1 MMRRLYFLLFLLFA
15 SAPAYA
21 VGTMIAV
28 GVMGLAAG
36 SFAAVAV
43 AFAINMVAS
52 AIISK
57 AFFSPNQPDPNSIG
71 GNQPNPGNRQQL
83 PPATDNKLPVVYGSA
98 YVGGI
103 ITDLSITSDNQEM
116 YYVISLSEVTNNGAD
131 TITFGDMYWGG
142 KKVIFDGATYQ
153 AIGQVTAI
161 SGATVYLDG
170 LAVSP
175 SPTSKITFA
184 NTGTP
189 TQYVCQSVYSDSDS
203 ISVTLSTNVSGVSV
217 GATAYLYDPNASVN
231 VTALYDES
239 TSTYDYNIKGKM
251 QVYFYRNGSNA
262 PANSSLTAIQ
272 VMQASNLVY
281 KWDTTKLMT
290 NCAFAIVH
298 LTYNNDAGTTSLQQ
312 TRFQLTNSRYA
323 PGDVFYD
330 YMTNTVYGAALPA
343 SQIDTASLTALNTY
357 SAQPFTYTNANGAT
371 ATQARFRFDGV
382 LQTNVS
388 VMSNLQ
394 AMSTC
399 CDCLLKYNEII
410 GKWGVIVQSPDYD
423 IAMNLTDSNMVSSI
437 TISPLDI
444 SASYNIVECKFP
456 NGTSQDAFDTATFDL
471 AEIAPALLF
480 QNEPINKMSLNLP
493 LVSNSVRAQYIA
505 TRTLKSAR
513 EDLQVTVSVGFSGIQ
528 LEAGDIVT
536 ITNANYGW
544 TLKEFRVNKVVEEFT
559 DQGQVTAKLTLSEF
573 NAAVY
578 DDTSITAFQPAPNT
592 GIGNPTQWGT
602 VPTPTIGAT
611 YPSAPIPSITINAQA
626 SSSGIIQY
634 AEIWYSAFAS
644 PASNQL
650 IFGGTTAIQS
660 SGTPYAANSALP
672 AVNLG
677 NIPQGNWYF
686 FSRMVNSLGSSQFSL
701 ASAIVNWR
709 PLTFQYTDRY
719 LAVRYADSATGAG
732 MTTNPRNK
740 TYFGLQNTTVAT
752 GSTNPADY
760 VWYAGTFGT
769 DNYLLYSNRSNRKFS
784 FAVGGAGFNNLGGA
798 FVPSAT
804 SVYDTSLWGALQDSQ
819 NYIDLDVRT
828 GQLTQAGTTVSS
840 SADGLLAVSNNTS
853 GSMIISLEKFLN
865 FGNGVYS
872 KTFNAATLTIDVF
885 GRVVGFSQPDGF
897 YFTEQIFTATSGQTT
912 FTFPHIVG
920 NILVFRDGLLVPT
933 SEFNETSANF
943 TLTNACVTGEIII
956 VIYMRAVSTSQYYE
970 ILNTT
975 ISTSTSNTITY
986 TSPTP
991 QAILAGDVLCFANTQ
1006 PESTDTPTTYT
1017 VQSVNTATKQIT
1029 FTTTIA
1035 GASAGFGVYRK
1046 RAAGANY
1053 APWTRYT
1060 ATFSAATSYTPTNF
1074 AFLNGFE
1081 SVYVNGVQLNEAD
1094 YDLSGNTINGFP
1106 APITGGVDIIMYAP
1120 NNYNV
1125 PASNVTNNTAY
1136 SNADA
1141 LTYVFPNNPLSM
1153 ELYANGAILT
1163 KGSGNDYV
1171 PTSAG
1176 YNLVTAFPNNFTLLN
1191 QQTFA
1196 RDGAA

>member
-1 MMRRLYFLLFLLFA
+1 MRRLYILLFLLFA
-15 SAPAYA
+15 TTPAFA

-52 AIISK
+52 AIIAK
-57 AFFSPNQPDPNSIG
+57 AFFAPNQPDANSING

-83 PPATDNKLPVVYGSA
+83 PPATDNKLPVVYGTA

-103 ITDLSITSDNQEM
+103 ITDLSITSNNQEM
-116 YYVISLSEVTNNGAD
+116 YYVISLSEVTNNGSD
-131 TITFGDMYWGG
+131 TITFGNVYWGG
-142 KKVIFDGATYQ
+142 KKVIFGGASYRS
-153 AIGQVTAI
+153 IGQVTSI
-161 SGATVYLDG
+161 SGATVYLNG
-170 LAVSP
+170 MAVTP
-175 SPTSKITFA
+175 SPNSTITFA
-184 NTGTP
+184 NSGSP
-189 TQYVCQSVYSDSDS
+189 TIYTCQSVSATEDS
-203 ISVTLSTNVSGVSV
+203 TALNLATNPSGVSV
-217 GATAYLYDPNASVN
+217 GATAYLYDANAGVN

-239 TSTYDYNIKGKM
+239 TATYDYNVKDKM
-251 QVYFYRNGSNA
+251 QIYFYRNGSNA
-262 PANSSLTAIQ
+262 PANSSLSAIE

-281 KWDTTKLMT
+281 KWDSTKLMT

-298 LTYNNDAGTTSLQQ
+298 LIYNNDAGTTSLQQ
-312 TRFQLTNSRYA
+312 TRFQLTNSRHA
-323 PGDVFYD
+323 PGDCFYD
-330 YMTNTVYGAALPA
+330 YMTNTVYGAALPV
-343 SQIDTASLTALNTY
+343 SQINTTSLTALNAY
-357 SAQPFTYTNANGAT
+357 SSEPFTYTTTTGAIV
-371 ATQARFRFDGV
+371 TQPRFQFDGV

-399 CDCLLKYNEII
+399 CDCLLKYNEIT
-410 GKWGVIVQSPDYD
+410 GQWGVIVQSPVYD

-444 SASYNIVECKFP
+444 NASYNIVECKFP
-456 NGTSQDAFDTATFDL
+456 NGSSQDSFDTATFDL
-471 AEIAPALLF
+471 AQIAPSLLF

-493 LVSNSVRAQYIA
+493 LVSNSVQAQYIA
-505 TRTLKSAR
+505 IRTLKSAR
-513 EDLQVTVSVGFSGIQ
+513 EDLQVTVSADFSGIQ

-573 NAAVY
+573 NASVY
-578 DDTSITAFQPAPNT
+578 NDASITEFQPSPNS
-592 GIGNPTQWGT
+592 GIGNPTQWGS

-611 YPSAPIPSITINAQA
+611 YPSAPFPSITINLQA
-626 SSSGIIQY
+626 STSGIIQY
-634 AEIWYSAFAS
+634 AEVWYSAFAN

-660 SGTPYAANSALP
+660 SGTPYTPASTLP
-672 AVNLG
+672 SVSLG

-701 ASAIVNWR
+701 ASSIVNWR

-732 MTTNPRNK
+732 ITTNPRNK

-760 VWYAGTFGT
+760 VWYAGAFGT
-769 DNYLLYSNRSNRKFS
+769 DNYLLFSNRTNRKIS
-784 FAVGGAGFNNLGGA
+784 FGVGGAGFNNLGGA

-804 SVYDTSLWGALQDSQ
+804 SVYDTSLWGALEDSQ
-819 NYIDLDVRT
+819 NYIDLDARS
-828 GQLTQAGTTVSS
+828 GQLTQAGTTASS
-840 SADGLLAVSNNTS
+840 SADGLLSVSNNTS

-872 KTFNAATLTIDVF
+872 KTFNAATLTVDIF

-897 YFTEQIFTATSGQTT
+897 FFTEQIFTATAGQTN
-912 FTFPHIVG
+912 FTFAHTVG
-920 NILVFRDGLLVPT
+920 DILIFRDGLLVPLVDV
-933 SEFNETSANF
+933 SETSAGF
-943 TLTNACVTGEIII
+943 TFVNACAAGETII

-975 ISTSTSNTITY
+975 ISTSGSNTVTY
-986 TSPTP
+986 TDPTP
-991 QAILAGDVLCFANTQ
+991 QIIEAGDQLCFASSQ
-1006 PESTDTPTTYT
+1006 PDSSATPTTYT
-1017 VQSVNTATKQIT
+1017 VQSVSTASKVIT
-1029 FTTTIA
+1029 FTTAIS
-1035 GASAGFGVYRK
+1035 GATAGFGIYRK
-1046 RAAGANY
+1046 RAAGATY
-1053 APWTRYT
+1053 RPWSRYT
-1060 ATFSAATSYTPTNF
+1060 ATFTGATSYSPTNF
-1074 AFLNGFE
+1074 SFLNGFE
-1081 SVYVNGVQLNEAD
+1081 SIYVNGVQFNEAD
-1094 YDLSGNTINGFP
+1094 YDLTGSTIFGFP
-1106 APITGGVDIIMYAP
+1106 APITGSVDILMYSP

-1136 SNADA
+1136 SISGA

-1176 YNLVTAFPNNFTLLN
+1176 YNLVTAFPNNSTLLN